1 VTAGNDKN
9 PVKVAAGKMGGRP
22 VTVDG
27 RDRLTIRVSP
37 EWHAKLREAA
47 ERAKAE
53 GRTDL
58 PVGQIVRLALDLVLR
73 DVDGRDV
80 LKLLLEDPDQ
90 LELRVRPS
98 RRRRSSADANAPNGA
113 RRGRRSGEAPTTA

>member
-1 VTAGNDKN
+1 VTGGSKKD
-9 PVKVAAGKMGGRP
+9 PVKVAAGKQGGRP

-27 RDRLTIRVSP
+27 RERLTIRVSA

-98 RRRRSSADANAPNGA
+98 RRRRSSADANAPKGA
-113 RRGRRSGEAPTTA
+113 RRGRRGGEAPTTA